1 MIDLS
6 AEEARVLGC
15 LMEKA
20 VTTPDN
26 YPLSVNALINACNQS
41 TNRDPIVNYDE
52 NAVERILESLREK
65 GVSRRVRATGQ
76 RVVKHKHVLD
86 EALGLSVPEFTV
98 LGVLLLRG
106 AQTPGELKQRTERWH
121 AFRSLD
127 DVEET
132 LQRFAEKGYVRQL
145 ERRPGQKESRWITL
159 VVPIDDSA
167 SSPMPAAPGA
177 TTARTPPHGD
187 SRPGPAPEPAAEV
200 ASVAAPVVR
209 EEHSLEVHNPA
220 TGERIRSVAVTDA
233 REIER
238 KVERARRAQSA
249 WAARS
254 YDERAAVVRAFRD
267 LLETEAE
274 EIARV
279 TTGEV
284 GKPIVQSRNEVRGVL
299 GRIEWN
305 LARVGAVIAPR
316 VVTDA
321 GPGSVEERVTHDP
334 VGLVAHVS
342 AWNYPYF
349 VGLNTIVPALLAG
362 NAVLYK
368 PSEHATLTGLRV
380 VDMMHRSGVPVDVVQ
395 TIVGGGG
402 VGAALVAADID
413 MVCFTGSYE
422 TGRRVARSVADRF
435 VRLQLELGGKDGA
448 YVCDDV
454 DVETTAFA
462 VAEGAFYNGGQSCSA
477 IERVYVHD
485 SVFDSFLDAFV
496 DVVGAYRTGDPE
508 DEHTDIGPL
517 ARTEQIDVLES
528 QVADAVAKGARVV
541 CGGSRID
548 GPGSW
553 FEPTVLVDV
562 DPTMSVMRDE
572 SFGPVIGLQRVRDDD
587 DARAC
592 LDDTD
597 FGLGAAVFSRDRS
610 RAEQVLRGL
619 EVGNAYWNRSDRSSV
634 SLPWAGRRHSGMGV
648 SMSESGVRAFV
659 REKAW
664 HLGP

>member
-1 MIDLS
+1 MIELS

-26 YPLSVNALINACNQS
+26 YPLSVNALINVCNQS
-41 TNRDPIVNYDE
+41 TNRDPIVSYDE
-52 NAVERILESLREK
+52 NTVEHALDGLREK

-76 RVVKHKHVLD
+76 RVVKHKHVVD
-86 EALGLSVPEFTV
+86 EALQLSVPEFTV

-121 AFRSLD
+121 SFRSLD

-145 ERRPGQKESRWITL
+145 ERRPGQKESRWVNL
-159 VVPIDDSA
+159 VVEAADAPVA
-167 SSPMPAAPGA
+167 SPSTAAA
-177 TTARTPPHGD
+177 TA
-187 SRPGPAPEPAAEV
+187 AAAPAAEV
-200 ASVAAPVVR
+200 TGPTAAESVPVEVEAPAAR
-209 EEHSLEVHNPA
+209 SLEIRNPA
-220 TGERIRSVAVTDA
+220 TGEHIRSVAVTDD
-233 REIER
+233 REVAQ
-238 KVERARRAQSA
+238 KVDRARRAQAA
-249 WAARS
+249 WAARGF
-254 YDERAAVVRAFRD
+254 DERAALVRGFRD
-267 LLETEAE
+267 LLAAETEE
-274 EIARV
+274 CARI
-279 TTGEV
+279 TTREV
-284 GKPIVQSRNEVRGVL
+284 GKPIVQSRSEVTAVRE
-299 GRIEWN
+299 RIEWN
-305 LARVGAVIAPR
+305 LDHVGPLLAPR
-316 VVTDA
+316 TVTAA
-321 GPGSVEERVTHDP
+321 GPDTVEERVTHEP
-334 VGLVAHVS
+334 VGLVVHVS

-368 PSEHATLTGLRV
+368 PSEHATLTGLRL
-380 VDMMHRSGVPVDVVQ
+380 VDLMHRAGIPVDVVQ
-395 TIVGGGG
+395 AIVGGGA
-402 VGAALVAADID
+402 VGAALVGSDID

-422 TGRRVARSVADRF
+422 TGRRVARSVADRL

-454 DVETTAFA
+454 DVEAAAFS

-485 SVFDSFLDAFV
+485 AIFDRFVDAFA

-508 DEHTDIGPL
+508 DEHTDVGPL
-517 ARTEQIDVLES
+517 ARAAQLDVLAT
-528 QVADAVAKGARVV
+528 QVAEAVAKGARVL
-541 CGGSRID
+541 CGGHRID
-548 GPGSW
+548 RPGSW

-562 DPTMSVMRDE
+562 DPSMSVMRDE
-572 SFGPVIGLQRVRDDD
+572 TFGPVIGVERVRDD
-587 DARAC
+587 AEALTR
-592 LDDTD
+592 LDDTE
-597 FGLGAAVFSRDRS
+597 FGLGAAVFSTDRA
-610 RAEQVLRGL
+610 RAEAILARL

-634 SLPWAGRRHSGMGV
+634 RLPWTGRRHSGLGV